1 MHIIEFS
8 TYCAYYKTKS
18 GMIKALDKLSF
29 SIDTGEIFVVVGES
43 GSGKTT
49 LLKSV
54 LGQCEYTEGDLFIDG
69 MSVDDLSVSARN
81 IGYVRQE
88 ADLYPHMTVYENI
101 AFPLRIIHTAQTE
114 IDRRV
119 KEIADLLEIP
129 WLLTRKPRQLSG
141 GEQQRVAIARALV
154 KQPELILFDEPF
166 SNIEPN
172 LRAEFRALLRKI
184 HQALNPTILFVTHDL
199 GEAFSLA
206 DHLLVL
212 ENGSIADFGTPTEL
226 LQQHHSVLLKGYL
239 K

>member
-1 MHIIEFS
+1 MAS
-8 TYCAYYKTKS
+8 
-18 GMIKALDKLSF
+18 
-29 SIDTGEIFVVVGES
+29 
-43 GSGKTT
+43 
-49 LLKSV
+49 
-54 LGQCEYTEGDLFIDG
+54 
-69 MSVDDLSVSARN
+69 
-81 IGYVRQE
+81 
-88 ADLYPHMTVYENI
+88 
-101 AFPLRIIHTAQTE
+101 
-114 IDRRV
+114 
-119 KEIADLLEIP
+119 
-129 WLLTRKPRQLSG
+129 
-141 GEQQRVAIARALV
+141 EQQRVAIARALV

-212 ENGSIADFGTPTEL
+212 ENGSVADFGTPAEL